1 MRNNTMSLRGLF
13 ITFEGGEGCGK
24 TTQIQK
30 FADHIESISTVPF
43 VITREPGGLPAAELI
58 REILVNG
65 DAETWRPATE
75 GLLMSAARH
84 EHVEQIIRPALSQN
98 KLVISDRFVD
108 STIVYQGIVGGVS
121 ADDIA
126 AMNEIACGDI
136 FLMSRSYWILTA
148 RLVLRV
154 PSHAGMVKTVFEAKG
169 HVYHEK
175 VRVVFLEIAA
185 KAPSRCVVI
194 DANRTPDA
202 IAADIWRVVRP
213 HLLTS
218 GVIVNE

>member
-1 MRNNTMSLRGLF
+1 MSLRGLF

-30 FADHIESISTVPF
+30 LAGNIKGISTVPF
-43 VITREPGGLPAAELI
+43 VVTREPGGLPAAELI

-65 DAETWRPATE
+65 DVEIWRSATE

-121 ADDIA
+121 ADSIA

-136 FLMSRSYWILTA
+136 HPDVTIILDIDSQIGLTRAKSR
-148 RLVLRV
+148 RDGEDR
-154 PSHAGMVKTVFEAKG
+154 FEAKG
-169 HVYHEK
+169 HAYHEK
-175 VRVVFLEIAA
+175 VRAGFLQIAA
-185 KAPSRCVVI
+185 NAPSRCVVI
-194 DANRTPDA
+194 DADRPPDA

-218 GVIVNE
+218 GVISNE

>member
-1 MRNNTMSLRGLF
+1 MSLRGLF

-30 FADHIESISTVPF
+30 LADHIKGITPTPF
-43 VITREPGGLPAAELI
+43 VVTREPGGVPAAELI
-58 REILVNG
+58 RGILVNG
-65 DAETWRPATE
+65 HAETWRPATE

-84 EHVEQIIRPALSQN
+84 EHVEQIIRPALAQN

-126 AMNEIACGDI
+126 AMNKIACGDI
-136 FLMSRSYWILTA
+136 YPNVTIILDIDSQIGLARAKSRGNEED
-148 RLVLRV
+148 R
-154 PSHAGMVKTVFEAKG
+154 FEAKG
-169 HVYHEK
+169 HAYHEK
-175 VRVVFLEIAA
+175 VRAGFLEIAA
-185 KAPSRCVVI
+185 NAPSRCTVI
-194 DANRTPDA
+194 DANRAPDA
-202 IAADIWRVVRP
+202 IAADIWQLVRP

-218 GVIVNE
+218 GLIEDE

>member
-1 MRNNTMSLRGLF
+1 MTLRGLF

-24 TTQIQK
+24 TTQIHK
-30 FADHIESISTVPF
+30 LADHIKGIITTHF
-43 VITREPGGLPAAELI
+43 VVTREPGGVPAAELI
-58 REILVNG
+58 RGILVNG

-84 EHVEQIIRPALSQN
+84 EHVEQIIRPALAQN

-126 AMNEIACGDI
+126 AMNKIACGDI
-136 FLMSRSYWILTA
+136 CPDVTIILDIDSQIGLARAKSRGDGED
-148 RLVLRV
+148 R
-154 PSHAGMVKTVFEAKG
+154 FEAKG
-169 HVYHEK
+169 HAYHEK
-175 VRVVFLEIAA
+175 VRAGFLEIAA
-185 KAPSRCVVI
+185 NAPSRCVVI

-218 GVIVNE
+218 GLIGNE